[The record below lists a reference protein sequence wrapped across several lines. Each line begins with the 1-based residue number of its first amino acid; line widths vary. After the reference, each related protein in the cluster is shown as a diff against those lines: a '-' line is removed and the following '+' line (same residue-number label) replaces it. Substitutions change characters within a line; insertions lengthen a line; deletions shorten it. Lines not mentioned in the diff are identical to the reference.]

1 MLLTSSFLILSCSWW
16 WTCMFGVKVIHN
28 TEFNSSVHS
37 LVHYQ
42 YGRHP
47 EYGVLLERLV
57 PSVPGMWV
65 VIRDPQGTNT
75 IVSPLYLHFL
85 QYVVRPCAAVIN
97 DLNPTSCQ
105 VQVYKTNAGVLVCV
119 ISSNGHSSHLAH
131 QHGLLD
137 YQYETGKV
145 YPWDGQWYITLLTSK

>member
-1 MLLTSSFLILSCSWW
+1 
-16 WTCMFGVKVIHN
+16 MFGVKVIHN

-65 VIRDPQGTNT
+65 VIRDPQGINT
-75 IVSPLYLHFL
+75 IVSPLHLHFL
-85 QYVVRPCAAVIN
+85 QYVTRTQSALIC
-97 DLNPTSCQ
+97 
-105 VQVYKTNAGVLVCV
+105 Y
-119 ISSNGHSSHLAH
+119 
-131 QHGLLD
+131 
-137 YQYETGKV
+137 
-145 YPWDGQWYITLLTSK
+145 